1 VIGHEIEATS
11 GAELVRFVRALG
23 QHRYVSS
30 RLHLVHAFAIEA
42 ACAAAEHDASD
53 EAARTALAEAKTWA
67 TQVLGDAEIDRASKD
82 ERLYRRVSDA
92 ELTAV
97 LAAFWNDDE
106 RRERAALALAERL
119 VEIGVQPPDLE
130 ALPFDEAVE
139 EDMFPVLVDA
149 GWELLPLSGLDPERH
164 KGAIA
169 AFDDALAFDVAKFE
183 EENAVPP
190 QVTLHEL
197 PALGALE
204 LLAALDDAGQLR
216 APFVLWSSG
225 NDTYVDYV
233 LRGVLKIAKI
243 TTSEG

>member
-1 VIGHEIEATS
+1 VIGHEIEANS
-11 GAELVRFVRALG
+11 GEELVRFVRALG

-42 ACAAAEHDASD
+42 ACAGAEHEPADA
-53 EAARTALAEAKTWA
+53 AAVTTLAEGKAWA
-67 TQVLGDAEIDRASKD
+67 AQVLSDPEIDRASKD

-92 ELTAV
+92 ELASV
-97 LAAFWNDDE
+97 LGVFWSDGE
-106 RRERAALALAERL
+106 RRERASLLLAQRL
-119 VEIGVQPPDLE
+119 IEIGAEPPDVE
-130 ALPFDEAVE
+130 APPFDEAAE
-139 EDMFPVLVDA
+139 EDMFPVLIDA
-149 GWELLPLSGLDPERH
+149 GWELLPLGALDRERH

-169 AFDDALAFDVAKFE
+169 AFEDALAFDVAKFE

-190 QVTLHEL
+190 PVTLHEL

-204 LLAALDDAGQLR
+204 LLAALDDEGQLR

-225 NDTYVDYV
+225 NETYVDYV

-243 TTSEG
+243 ASH